1 MAEAVTWSRT
11 TIDSDT
17 LVANL
22 RDPDDQQAWTR
33 VEARYG
39 PLLLAFARRFGLD
52 AESAEDA
59 RQEAML
65 AFAQAI
71 RAGRFDRNKG
81 RLRDFLFAIARNKVL
96 DLRQRE
102 REIGHRRLV
111 QPDQTGFFHR
121 VPDEDDWEQEWEAE
135 WQLAVS
141 AQCLREAQERFSPE
155 TYRLFH
161 SSAIE
166 GLPAAEV
173 AQRTGKTVN
182 AVIVATHH
190 VRTFLREIRPVIEEV
205 F

>member
-11 TIDSDT
+11 TIDSET

-22 RDPDDQQAWTR
+22 RDPDNQDGWMR

-39 PLLLAFARRFGLD
+39 PLILAFARRLGLD
-52 AESAEDA
+52 RESADDA
-59 RQEAML
+59 HQEAML

-71 RAGRFDRNKG
+71 RAGQFDRSRG
-81 RLRDFLFAIARNKVL
+81 RLRDFL

-102 REIGHRRLV
+102 LETGQRRLV
-111 QPDQTGFFHR
+111 QPDETGFFDR
-121 VPDEDDWEQEWEAE
+121 VPDEDHWEQQWEAE

-161 SSAIE
+161 GSAIA
-166 GLPAAEV
+166 GRPAAEV
-173 AQRTGKTVN
+173 AQRTGKTAN